1 MKKIDF
7 NHDWIFTQEGT
18 RRRETV
24 TLPHDAI
31 INTDR
36 NPGMRNYFL
45 LAGFEGGKY
54 IYTKTFHA
62 PEEYRHKTLI
72 LEFEAVYC
80 MSRVYINGE
89 PVCEKPYG
97 FTPFWVSLNPYLRF
111 GGDNEIRVEANVPKE
126 GHGRW
131 YTGGG
136 IYRPVHL
143 CIGEENHIALSGV
156 KVTTLGIHPAR
167 IQVDVEIQGAGLVS
181 VDIRKD
187 GKTVA
192 SGSREVKPEE
202 GEAAD
207 SGREAE
213 DSGRAAKS
221 IKREAGAGNASVS
234 LQLEVPDAKLW
245 SAETPELYQ
254 AAVTLARGE
263 KVYDEVTESFGIRT
277 IEVNPEKGLLINGV
291 PTFLRGGCIHNDNG
305 VIGVIN
311 NDATELHRARILK
324 KSGFNALR
332 SAHHPMSRSLMK
344 ACDEVGLYVM
354 DEAFDYWY
362 RPKGGNPHCGLF
374 LDTFREDTRAMV
386 QDAYNHP
393 CVVIYS
399 IGNEIPEAGGVKG
412 VRVGKEIVDIIRSID
427 ATRPTTLCPSVHWLR
442 EYLDGVPYLT
452 RDEDEWMAE
461 SPENKEKDWKHYRRI
476 FLGAAAN
483 IPEDEKNLPYPPTFV
498 RMDEEATK
506 NLYPY
511 LDIAG
516 YNYYEDKYD
525 TLHELH
531 PERVLLGTETRGE
544 RIVDTMRYAREHPF
558 LIGDFIWTLQEHLGE
573 VNCCNISYGEN
584 SPGKDSH
591 EIDSS
596 GKDSPGKDSPG
607 KDSHEID
614 SSGKDSSGKDSP
626 GKDSHGK
633 GTEEKEKGHFSG
645 RAYPWLINYGGTID
659 LIGTILPSI
668 HKYEFAW
675 DEKKKGLYLAA
686 QPPVHEGLA
695 PEVNGYRWTDA
706 VDGWT
711 YEGYE
716 GKPTW
721 VDAYTDAAEVE
732 IFINGTSA
740 GRSPVKDYYAKVPC
754 FYQPGELL
762 GVGYDGNGKELYRTS
777 VRTAGQETEI
787 CAVPDKTILQAGEE
801 DFCFI
806 DISVTDSRGRL
817 KLLPERKVE
826 IRIEGAGSIQ
836 GFGSANHLNEEKF
849 NQPCHTTYLGRL
861 QAVIRSGKKPGEIKV
876 TFSGEGMEDAV
887 VRLRAEA

>member
-24 TLPHDAI
+24 TLPHDAM

-111 GGDNEIRVEANVPKE
+111 GGNNEIRVEANVPKE

-207 SGREAE
+207 SGRETE
-213 DSGRAAKS
+213 DSGRAVES

-461 SPENKEKDWKHYRRI
+461 SPENKEKDWKHYRKI

-591 EIDSS
+591 
-596 GKDSPGKDSPG
+596 
-607 KDSHEID
+607 
-614 SSGKDSSGKDSP
+614 

-787 CAVPDKTILQAGEE
+787 CAVPDKTILQAGAEGGNQ
-801 DFCFI
+801 DRRRRLHTGFRKRQPLK
-806 DISVTDSRGRL
+806 RGEIQPTL
-817 KLLPERKVE
+817 SHHLP
-826 IRIEGAGSIQ
+826 GQAAGSDPQ
-836 GFGSANHLNEEKF
+836 REEAR
-849 NQPCHTTYLGRL
+849 G
-861 QAVIRSGKKPGEIKV
+861 
-876 TFSGEGMEDAV
+876 D
-887 VRLRAEA
+887 

>member
-24 TLPHDAI
+24 TLPHDAM

-126 GHGRW
+126 WHGRW

-143 CIGEENHIALSGV
+143 CIGEENHIVLSGV

-207 SGREAE
+207 SGRETE
-213 DSGRAAKS
+213 DSGRAVES

-591 EIDSS
+591 
-596 GKDSPGKDSPG
+596 
-607 KDSHEID
+607 
-614 SSGKDSSGKDSP
+614 
-626 GKDSHGK
+626 GK

-762 GVGYDGNGKELYRTS
+762 GVGYDGNGKELYRKS

-806 DISVTDSRGRL
+806 DISVTDSQGRL

>member
-1 MKKIDF
+1 MQKIDF
-7 NHDWIFTQEGT
+7 NHDWTFTQEGT
-18 RRRETV
+18 ERFETV
-24 TLPHDAI
+24 ALPHDAI
-31 INTDR
+31 INTQR
-36 NPGMRNYFL
+36 NPKMRNYFL

-54 IYTKTFHA
+54 IYTKNFHV
-62 PEEYRHKTLI
+62 PGEYAGKTLI

-80 MSRVYINGE
+80 MSRVYVNGE
-89 PVCEKPYG
+89 FACEKPYG
-97 FTPFWVSLNPYLRF
+97 FTPFQISLNSYLKF
-111 GGDNEIRVEANVPKE
+111 GGDNEIRVEVNVPKE

-136 IYRPVHL
+136 IYRPVNL
-143 CIGEENHIALSGV
+143 YIGEGNHIALNGV
-156 KVTTLGIHPAR
+156 KVTTLGICPAR
-167 IQVDVEIQGAGLVS
+167 IQVDVEVCGAGQVL

-192 SGSREVKPEE
+192 SGK
-202 GEAAD
+202 GEAENRNKAEENSKTAE
-207 SGREAE
+207 SGEKDAESVIAEAR
-213 DSGRAAKS
+213 SGKKETES
-221 IKREAGAGNASVS
+221 FTVEAGSGKKGTENGKVS
-234 LQLEVPDAKLW
+234 LQLTVPDAKLW

-254 AAVTLARGE
+254 AVVTLAQGDE
-263 KVYDEVTESFGIRT
+263 EYDEVTESFGIRT
-277 IEVNPEKGLLINGV
+277 IEVNPEKGLLINGT

-311 NDATELHRARILK
+311 NDATELHRAKILK

-344 ACDEVGLYVM
+344 ACDQVGLYVM

-374 LDTFREDTRAMV
+374 LDTFREDTEAMV

-399 IGNEIPEAGGVKG
+399 IGNEIPEAGSVKG
-412 VRVGKEIVDIIRSID
+412 VRVGKQIVDVIHSLD
-427 ATRPTTLCPSVHWLR
+427 TTRPTTLCPSVHWLR

-461 SPENKEKDWKHYRRI
+461 SPENKEKDWKHYMKI
-476 FLGAAAN
+476 FMGAAAN
-483 IPEDEKNLPYPPTFV
+483 IPENEKNLPYPPTLV
-498 RMDEEATK
+498 QMDEDATK

-544 RIVDTMRYAREHPF
+544 LIVDTMRYAREHPF

-573 VNCCNISYGEN
+573 ANCCNISYG
-584 SPGKDSH
+584 
-591 EIDSS
+591 
-596 GKDSPGKDSPG
+596 
-607 KDSHEID
+607 
-614 SSGKDSSGKDSP
+614 
-626 GKDSHGK
+626 K
-633 GTEEKEKGHFSG
+633 GQEEKGHLTG
-645 RAYPWLINYGGTID
+645 KDYPWLINYGGTID

-675 DEKKKGLYLAA
+675 DENMKGLYLAS
-686 QPPVHEGLA
+686 QPPVHGGLA
-695 PEVNGYRWTDA
+695 PDVNGYRWTDT

-732 IFINGTSA
+732 IFVNGVSA
-740 GRSPVKDYYAKVPC
+740 GRSTVTDYYTKIPC
-754 FYQPGELL
+754 VYQPGELL
-762 GVGYDGNGKELYRTS
+762 GIGYDESGRELYQT
-777 VRTAGQETEI
+777 VVKTAGQDARITAI
-787 CAVPDKTILQAGEE
+787 PNKSVLQAGEE

-806 DISVTDSRGRL
+806 DVKITDSEGTL

-826 IRIEGAGSIQ
+826 IRIEGAGTIQ

-849 NQPCHTTYLGRL
+849 NQTCHTTYLGRL
-861 QAVIRSGKKPGEIKV
+861 QAVIRSGKTAGEAKI
-876 TFSGEGMEDAV
+876 TFSGEGMEDTV
-887 VRLRAEA
+887 VRLQVEA

>member
-24 TLPHDAI
+24 TLPHDAM

-207 SGREAE
+207 SGRETE
-213 DSGRAAKS
+213 SSGREPES
-221 IKREAGAGNASVS
+221 IKREAGTGNASVS

-461 SPENKEKDWKHYRRI
+461 SPE
-476 FLGAAAN
+476 
-483 IPEDEKNLPYPPTFV
+483 KNLPYPPTFV

-584 SPGKDSH
+584 
-591 EIDSS
+591 
-596 GKDSPGKDSPG
+596 
-607 KDSHEID
+607 
-614 SSGKDSSGKDSP
+614 SP

-762 GVGYDGNGKELYRTS
+762 GVGYDGNGKELYRKS

-806 DISVTDSRGRL
+806 DIAVMDSEGRL
-817 KLLPERKVE
+817 KLLPERKVK